1 MHILAVDDEFWVLEE
16 LTGELAKVFPDGEI
30 HGEMDPFQA
39 VDWARELADR
49 GERLDYVFLDV
60 HLRGMD
66 GLELARRIKVIYP
79 DAVLIFCTAYS
90 EYAIDAFG
98 LYAKGYLLKPVSAQS
113 ITQVLDQMVTNWREE
128 RNGSPSDIRVQTF
141 GHFEV
146 FVNGKPL
153 AFERE
158 KARELLAYLESREVY
173 ELTNE
178 SEMSPELQELAA
190 RTREISRKYEG
201 FQANICLNYGGR
213 DEILRAARA
222 FAQECAEGKA
232 KPEDLTEERLSGGLF
247 SAGVPDP
254 DLVIRPSGELR
265 LSNFLLWQSAY
276 SEFYYSDVLWPDF
289 TKEDLNRAIAAFQQ
303 RDRRYGGV

>member
-158 KARELLAYLESREVY
+158 KARELLAYLVDRHG
-173 ELTNE
+173 
-178 SEMSPELQELAA
+178 AA
-190 RTREISRKYEG
+190 VT
-201 FQANICLNYGGR
+201 
-213 DEILRAARA
+213 
-222 FAQECAEGKA
+222 
-232 KPEDLTEERLSGGLF
+232 TEQIAL
-247 SAGVPDP
+247 
-254 DLVIRPSGELR
+254 
-265 LSNFLLWQSAY
+265 
-276 SEFYYSDVLWPDF
+276 VLWEDKPYDRGQKNAVTKIVASLRSTLKAAGIEDILIKTWNHLAVDTSKIKCDAYDYEKWDAVAVNSFRGEYMTNYSWAEF
-289 TKEDLNRAIAAFQQ
+289 TAGAYTRMGRERE
-303 RDRRYGGV
+303 RGYTP